1 MHLQSPYMTLV
12 LLQFNETGSQ
22 GERLHLLS
30 LDPHT
35 TGELICFNE
44 SGPGKV
50 TTFIHQCSKAK
61 I

>member
-1 MHLQSPYMTLV
+1 MTLV
-12 LLQFNETGSQ
+12 LLYFNETGSQ

-35 TGELICFNE
+35 MEELICFNE
-44 SGPGKV
+44 YEPGRV
-50 TTFIHQCSKAK
+50 TTFNQHCSKSE